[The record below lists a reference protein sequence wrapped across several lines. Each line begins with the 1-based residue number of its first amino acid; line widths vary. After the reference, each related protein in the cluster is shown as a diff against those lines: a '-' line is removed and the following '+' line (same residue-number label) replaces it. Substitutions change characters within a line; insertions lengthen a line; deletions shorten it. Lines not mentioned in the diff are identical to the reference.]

1 MNFFLLLGKTIFIK
15 YILRGVYL
23 WGYYEDNIN
32 SNSYIEFSKNKS
44 KANLK
49 SEEVDNE
56 NKDSQSEDI
65 DNIKQMGVPN
75 SLNKLK
81 KRYNV

>member
-1 MNFFLLLGKTIFIK
+1 M
-15 YILRGVYL
+15 R
-23 WGYYEDNIN
+23 YYEDNIN

-56 NKDSQSEDI
+56 NKD
-65 DNIKQMGVPN
+65 
-75 SLNKLK
+75 NKKILFNRSGD
-81 KRYNV
+81 KRK

>member
-1 MNFFLLLGKTIFIK
+1 M
-15 YILRGVYL
+15 R
-23 WGYYEDNIN
+23 YYEDNIN

-65 DNIKQMGVPN
+65 DNIKEIINQNQIEYKGIY
-75 SLNKLK
+75 KIYKQDGK
-81 KRYNV
+81 KQVEEIN

>member
-1 MNFFLLLGKTIFIK
+1 M
-15 YILRGVYL
+15 R
-23 WGYYEDNIN
+23 YYEDNIN

-49 SEEVDNE
+49 
-56 NKDSQSEDI
+56 I
-65 DNIKQMGVPN
+65 C
-75 SLNKLK
+75 LNKLK

>member
-1 MNFFLLLGKTIFIK
+1 M
-15 YILRGVYL
+15 R
-23 WGYYEDNIN
+23 YYEDNIN

-65 DNIKQMGVPN
+65 DNIKQDRGT
-75 SLNKLK
+75 LC
-81 KRYNV
+81 R

>member
-1 MNFFLLLGKTIFIK
+1 M
-15 YILRGVYL
+15 R
-23 WGYYEDNIN
+23 YYEDNIN

-49 SEEVDNE
+49 SEEVDDE

-65 DNIKQMGVPN
+65 DNIKEIINQNQIEYKGIY
-75 SLNKLK
+75 KIYKQDGK
-81 KRYNV
+81 KHVEEIN